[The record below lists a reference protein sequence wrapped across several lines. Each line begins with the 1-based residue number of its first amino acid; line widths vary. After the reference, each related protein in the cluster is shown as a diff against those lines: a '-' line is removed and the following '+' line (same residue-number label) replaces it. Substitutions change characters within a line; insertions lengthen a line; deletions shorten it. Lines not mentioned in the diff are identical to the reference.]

1 MKFYRPVVSGV
12 IDGLHKI
19 YNENK
24 YADKVIEYSFKD
36 NKKWGSRDRHFVA
49 FNIYEAVR
57 WWRTLCSLAE
67 IDFKKSQYTD
77 DELVDILSIQFM
89 RNYQEVPEGFP
100 SQSIKAINEKLE
112 KLNLAE
118 KHSLSDELIEA
129 FEADFSGQQLEE
141 VLEALN
147 KPAEVYLRA
156 NTLRGNRVAALKELQ
171 GEKVQIGPVDGS
183 EVCMMLAKRTNV
195 FATKS
200 FKKGLFEMQDFG
212 SQKIA
217 EFCQVQPGDRVI
229 DACAG
234 AGGKTLYL
242 SALMKNSGKIISMDI
257 HEWKLNELKKRA
269 KRSGSQNIETKLI
282 ESSKTIKRLKG
293 SADIV
298 LLDVPCSGSGVLRR
312 NPDTKWKFTSQSL
325 KEVEQ
330 LQKEILGSYAKMCK
344 DDGSLIY
351 STCSLFES
359 ENQNQVKLFLSE
371 NPDWELLEEKQIL
384 PQDFNC
390 DGFYMARLKKTIN

>member
-12 IDGLHKI
+12 IDGLDKI

-57 WWRTLCSLAE
+57 WWRTLCCLAG
-67 IDFKKSQYTD
+67 IDYKKSHYTD
-77 DELVDILSIQFM
+77 DELIEILSIQFM
-89 RNYQEVPEGFP
+89 RNYNEVPEGFP
-100 SQSIKAINEKLE
+100 TQVLAEINKKLE
-112 KLNLAE
+112 KLNPAE
-118 KHSLSDELIEA
+118 KHSLSDELYEA
-129 FEADFSGQQLEE
+129 FRSNFSEESLEQTLE
-141 VLEALN
+141 VLN
-147 KPAEVYLRA
+147 RPAEVYLRA
-156 NTLRGNRVAALKELQ
+156 NGLRGLRSEALRSLKDEAI
-171 GEKVQIGPVDGS
+171 QIGAVDGS
-183 EVCMMLAKRTNV
+183 EVCMMLDKRTNV
-195 FATKS
+195 FATDS
-200 FKKGLFEMQDFG
+200 FKKGLFEMQDYG

-217 EFCQVQPGDRVI
+217 EFCDVKSGDRVI

-234 AGGKTLYL
+234 AGGKALYL

-269 KRSGSQNIETKLI
+269 KRSGSQNIETRLI

-293 SADIV
+293 SADVV

-312 NPDTKWKFTSQSL
+312 NPDTKWKFTLKSL
-325 KEVEQ
+325 SEVEQ

-344 DDGSLIY
+344 PNGILVY

-371 NPDWELLEEKQIL
+371 NTDWELLEEKQIL

-390 DGFYMARLKKTIN
+390 DGFYMARLKRRG